1 MTNAWLIVAD
11 DLTGAAD
18 CAIAY
23 AKNNVATSVIWGDG
37 KAETQAVSINV
48 ESRPLTAERAAECH
62 HRALTQ
68 LLQPEAGLYKKID
81 STIRGQPAAEIAAT
95 MKFLSENG
103 RSSFAV
109 MAPAFPAAGRTTENG
124 SIKVN
129 GAPLEE
135 TPIWAR
141 DHSYANANLADIL
154 GSVGIRAKIIP
165 LDTIRR
171 GVETVSGTIAV
182 AKCQGYGAVICDAI
196 TEADLDIIAK
206 ATLPMIGN
214 LFWVGSGGL
223 ASSLAKVGS
232 SATRSG
238 QPVSLPQRPGGIL
251 VTVGSLAEASRA
263 AAAQLVASG
272 TVRHAPIHPDVI
284 LADDR
289 TELNKAVASIVY
301 DLTTGRDVLVE
312 VILTASPDLKRGVEL
327 MDRLAEALEP
337 CAPVAAGLI
346 ATGGDTAIALLN
358 HFGING
364 IHLVDEVESGI
375 PLGLTI
381 GNINIPLITK
391 AGAFGS
397 KTTLLRCLERMR
409 LIKQKG
415 SF

>member
-1 MTNAWLIVAD
+1 MTTAWLIVAD

-23 AKNNVATSVIWGDG
+23 AKNNVATSVIWGEG
-37 KAETQAVSINV
+37 KAATPAVSINV
-48 ESRPLTAERAAECH
+48 ESRPLTAEQAAERH
-62 HRALTQ
+62 HRVLKE
-68 LLQPEAGLYKKID
+68 LLQSEAGLYKKID

-95 MKFLSENG
+95 MTFLEENG
-103 RSSFAV
+103 RSGFAV

-124 SIKVN
+124 SIRVN

-141 DHSYANANLADIL
+141 DHSYANANLVDIL
-154 GSVGIRAKIIP
+154 GSVGILAKIIP
-165 LDTIRR
+165 LDTIRQ
-171 GVETVSGTIAV
+171 GANAVSGSIA
-182 AKCQGYGAVICDAI
+182 AARESYGAVICDAI
-196 TEADLDIIAK
+196 TEADLDIVAE
-206 ATLPMIGN
+206 ATLPMIGDI
-214 LFWVGSGGL
+214 FWIGSGGL
-223 ASSLAKVGS
+223 ASSLARAGNPPTS
-232 SATRSG
+232 SI
-238 QPVSLPQRPGGIL
+238 PVPVPQRRGGIL

-272 TVRHAPIHPDVI
+272 MIRHTPIHPDAI
-284 LADDR
+284 LSDDK
-289 TELNKAVASIVY
+289 TALDGMVASIVD
-301 DLTTGRDVLVE
+301 DLSAGKDVLVE
-312 VILTASPDLKRGVEL
+312 VILTTSPDLKRGVQL
-327 MDRLAEALEP
+327 MDRLAEALKP
-337 CAPVAAGLI
+337 AAPVTAGFI

-381 GNINIPLITK
+381 GNINIPVITK

-397 KTTLLRCLERMR
+397 ETTLLRCLERMH